1 MRVLILTQRIDLD
14 DPILAFI
21 HKWIEKLAQRVESL
35 YCVGLAVGRHSLDQ
49 FGVKVFSLGKER
61 GYRFFPDLRYLL
73 NLYRIL
79 REIERDGGAD
89 IIFSHMAP
97 VFSIAV
103 APYAFWRRLP
113 VIQWYAHPS
122 SGWRQRIAH
131 RLSSRVVTSLP
142 TTYPYIDNKVTVIG
156 QGIDADFFS
165 PDRGDIQAGRAP
177 LILYVGRLSQV
188 KDLTSL
194 LHAAARLRKRS
205 IKPFRV
211 VIVGGPLTVEDEGYE
226 SSLKK
231 LSEQLNL
238 DGLLSFEGPVPHG
251 EELVN
256 WYRRCTVHV
265 NLTPL
270 GFGDKVML
278 EAMSCGKISL
288 ATNEGFREVLGNVAE
303 KLLFH
308 SGDVEDLAQKLLWAL
323 NLASEDRNRIGLSLR
338 ERVIKMHGLDRL
350 MDRLVELFNDLLTN
364 PARA

>member
-1 MRVLILTQRIDLD
+1 MLTQRIDLD
-14 DPILAFI
+14 DPILAFA
-21 HKWIEKLAQRVESL
+21 HKWIEKLAQRVERL

-49 FGVKVFSLGKER
+49 FDVKVFSLGKER
-61 GYRFFPDLRYLL
+61 GYRFLPDLRYLL

-79 REIERDGGAD
+79 REIERDGGVD
-89 IIFSHMAP
+89 VIFSHMAP

-103 APYAFWRRLP
+103 APYAFWRHLP
-113 VIQWYAHPS
+113 VIQWYTHPGVNWRLKAAH
-122 SGWRQRIAH
+122 H
-131 RLSSRVVTSLP
+131 LSTRMVTSLP
-142 TTYPYIDNKVTVIG
+142 TSYRYRHDKVTVVG
-156 QGIDADFFS
+156 QGIDTDFFS
-165 PDRGDIQAGRAP
+165 PGRGDIQAGRAP

-194 LHAAARLRKRS
+194 LHATARLRKRS
-205 IKPFRV
+205 IKAFRV
-211 VIVGGPLTVEDEGYE
+211 VIVGGPRTAEDETYVM
-226 SSLKK
+226 SLKK
-231 LSEQLNL
+231 LSERLDL
-238 DGLLSFEGPVPHG
+238 DGFLSFEGPVLHG

-256 WYRRCTVHV
+256 WYSRCTVHV

-288 ATNEGFREVLGNVAE
+288 AANEGFREVLGNVAE

-308 SGDVEDLAQKLLWAL
+308 SGDVEDLAQKLHWAL

-350 MDRLVELFNDLLTN
+350 MDRLVDLFRELITT
-364 PARA
+364 PS

>member
-1 MRVLILTQRIDLD
+1 MLTQSIDLD
-14 DPILAFI
+14 DPILAFT
-21 HKWIEKLAQRVESL
+21 HTWVEKLAQRVESL

-61 GYRFFPDLRYLL
+61 GYRFLPDLRYLF

-79 REIERDGGAD
+79 REIERDGGVD
-89 IIFSHMAP
+89 VIFSHMAP

-131 RLSSRVVTSLP
+131 HLSSRVVTSLP
-142 TTYPYIDNKVTVIG
+142 TSYPYIDNKVTVIG
-156 QGIDADFFS
+156 HGIDADFFS

-177 LILYVGRLSQV
+177 LILYVGRLSPV
-188 KDLTSL
+188 KDLTTL
-194 LHAAARLRKRS
+194 LHGTARLLKMISR
-205 IKPFRV
+205 PFRV
-211 VIVGGPLTVEDEGYE
+211 IIVGGPATLEDETYV

-231 LSEQLNL
+231 LSERLDL
-238 DGLLSFEGPVPHG
+238 DGLLSFEGSVPHG

-288 ATNEGFREVLGNVAE
+288 AANEGFREVLGDVAE
-303 KLLFH
+303 GLLFPA
-308 SGDVEDLAQKLLWAL
+308 GDHEELAKRLFWAL
-323 NLASEDRNRIGLSLR
+323 SLDPEDRTQMGFYLR

-350 MDRLVELFNDLLTN
+350 MDRLVELFKELQTN
-364 PARA
+364 PTRA

>member
-1 MRVLILTQRIDLD
+1 MLTQSIDLD
-14 DPILAFI
+14 DPILAFT
-21 HKWIEKLAQRVESL
+21 HTWVEKLAQRVERL

-49 FGVKVFSLGKER
+49 FDVKVFSLGKER
-61 GYRFFPDLRYLL
+61 GYRFLPDLRYLL

-79 REIERDGGAD
+79 REIERDGGVD
-89 IIFSHMAP
+89 VIFSHMAP

-113 VIQWYAHPS
+113 VIQWYAHP
-122 SGWRQRIAH
+122 GVNWRLKAAH
-131 RLSSRVVTSLP
+131 HLSTRMVTSLP
-142 TTYPYIDNKVTVIG
+142 TSYRYRRDKVTVVG
-156 QGIDADFFS
+156 HGIDTDVFS
-165 PDRGDIQAGRAP
+165 PVDGDAKAEKVPI
-177 LILYVGRLSQV
+177 ILCVGRISPV

-194 LHAAARLRKRS
+194 LHATARLRKRS

-211 VIVGGPLTVEDEGYE
+211 VIVGGPLTAEDEAYVI
-226 SSLKK
+226 SLKK
-231 LSEQLNL
+231 LSEQLDLN
-238 DGLLSFEGPVPHG
+238 GFLSFEGPVPHG

-270 GFGDKVML
+270 GSGDKAML

-288 ATNEGFREVLGNVAE
+288 AANEGFREVLGDVAE
-303 KLLFH
+303 KVLFH